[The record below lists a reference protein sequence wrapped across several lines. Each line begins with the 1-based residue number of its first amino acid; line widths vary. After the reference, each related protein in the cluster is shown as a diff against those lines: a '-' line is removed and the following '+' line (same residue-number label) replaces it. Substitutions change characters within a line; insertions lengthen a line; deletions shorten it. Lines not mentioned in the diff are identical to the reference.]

1 MMYGFKQPP
10 LELKATNCSMFEN
23 IIISNNNISS
33 TTSNNSLHHLQYLS
47 ELNVTTE
54 KTEFQLPGFDRDL
67 EFEDIYRM
75 SYNIYP
81 ILGMVLTM
89 VLSIDGSLTT
99 MSETDEVVH
108 EDLVHPIALKM
119 FSRKAKKSSSEE
131 YILRDEKSPKIC
143 DHHETDIKLKNMITV

>member
-1 MMYGFKQPP
+1 
-10 LELKATNCSMFEN
+10 MFEN
-23 IIISNNNISS
+23 ITNNTSS
-33 TTSNNSLHHLQYLS
+33 IHIQLS
-47 ELNVTTE
+47 ENVTTE
-54 KTEFQLPGFDRDL
+54 KTEFQLPGVDRDL

-89 VLSIDGSLTT
+89 VLSIVGSLTT

-119 FSRKAKKSSSEE
+119 FSRKARKSSSEE
-131 YILRDEKSPKIC
+131 YILRDEKSQKIC